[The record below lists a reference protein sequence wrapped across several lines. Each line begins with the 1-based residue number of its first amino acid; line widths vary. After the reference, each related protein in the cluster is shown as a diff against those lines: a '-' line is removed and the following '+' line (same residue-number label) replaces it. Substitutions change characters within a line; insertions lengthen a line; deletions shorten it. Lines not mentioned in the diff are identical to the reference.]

1 MHHLDPEIIKKK
13 IIYMSEKYLS
23 KLNAKIARKL
33 AHEKQI
39 KKRKTPSDIGHL
51 KLIVSKMLKKHIK
64 SQHKSI

>member
-1 MHHLDPEIIKKK
+1 
-13 IIYMSEKYLS
+13 MSEKYLS

-33 AHEKQI
+33 AHEKQM
-39 KKRKTPSDIGHL
+39 KKRKMPSDIGYL